1 MVYWYSIMLGKNLV
15 FYRGIKMASSK
26 RNMKLKGRLK
36 SYTQTSLYLGF
47 LLVAVNLLVYIL
59 DVPSGLVLT
68 CFTLFYFGVTVL
80 LQLYNK
86 PIIMNELVSFATQYG
101 QIQKVLLRELEL
113 PYAMLD
119 EEGRIIWTNARFEEV
134 VHKEKGYRK
143 SITSLFPSITREK
156 LPDEE
161 DEVSFPIA
169 FEDRNYEVRMRKIS
183 MREMAQNSDI
193 IDGEGYDGCLIAF
206 YLFDETALKIALQEV
221 DDQSLAVGMI
231 YLDNYE
237 EALDSVEEVRRSLL
251 TALIDR
257 KVNKY
262 IAALDG
268 ICKKIEKDKYMVILR
283 KKSVTILR
291 ENKFDLL
298 DDVKTVNIGNEMAV
312 TISIGLG
319 LDGLSYAQN
328 YEFARNAID
337 LALGRGGD
345 QAVVKT
351 PENTIYFGGK
361 SQQVEKN
368 TRVKARVKA
377 QALREIISG
386 KDQVLIMGHRL
397 PDADS
402 FGAAVG
408 IYRIARLL
416 DKEAHIVLNEVG
428 KGIKPM
434 VELFQNNEDYE
445 NMIINNQ
452 QALEYAGGNTALVV
466 VDVNK
471 PSITEFPD
479 LLRMCKSIVV
489 LDHHRQGTEIIENA
503 TLSYIEAY
511 ASSACEMV
519 SEILQYIGD
528 NIRISP
534 EEADCMY
541 SGIMIDTN
549 NFMGKTGVRTFEAA
563 AFLRRNGA
571 DVTRVRKLF
580 REDAIEYKA
589 KADAVSQAEI
599 YRNAFAISTCTSED
613 IESPTIVGA
622 QAANELLNIRGVK
635 ASFIMT
641 EYQNQIFVS
650 ARSID
655 EINVQIIMEKM
666 GGGGHLNTAGCQ
678 LSGIS
683 IPEAIGI
690 LKTTLDTM
698 IDDGEIVLE

>member
-1 MVYWYSIMLGKNLV
+1 
-15 FYRGIKMASSK
+15 MASKK

-68 CFTLFYFGVTVL
+68 CFTLFYFGITVL

-161 DEVSFPIA
+161 DEVSFSIA

-193 IDGEGYDGCLIAF
+193 IDEEGYDGCLIAF

-408 IYRIARLL
+408 IYRIARIL

-434 VELFQNNEDYE
+434 VELFQHNEDYE

-479 LLRMCKSIVV
+479 LLRLCKSIVV

-503 TLSYIEAY
+503 TLSYVEAY

-683 IPEAIGI
+683 ISEAIGI
-690 LKTTLDTM
+690 LKATLDTM
-698 IDDGEIVLE
+698 IEDGELVLE